1 MEAYICFFNVK
12 GFNMSKVVYV
22 DESGAH
28 GFNSS
33 DSRGNFYVISL
44 VIIDEVKRSDFESK
58 YLSVIRNHHQS
69 EFLKYS
75 TLKKKRNCNEIIDEI
90 MKLEF
95 SFFSLV
101 VDKSKIHKDSGLKF
115 KTVFYKFLHRIVY
128 ERLFKSFQKINI
140 ISDDYCDDDFHDS
153 FKKYIKSITQGMS
166 LFKDVEIT
174 FVNRDPIVQLS
185 DIISGVF
192 RDKQI
197 NEQIDIYNKL
207 KTKSL
212 FCYNFP
218 QSFYINQDNVND
230 SLLEQNGVLNSDIIQ
245 EMSIKVTIEAIHKLK
260 DENSKFLLHLLLL
273 NSFSLHD
280 DYIHSHK
287 IVNHFK
293 EFFDID
299 IEENQVKRSMIP
311 KLRDKGVLISSS
323 PKGYKLPTKYSDILD
338 YIAITDRNVNNQI
351 NRLENFLKDFAIK
364 LDKPIHDLVD
374 ESKYFKLNQILAR

>member
-1 MEAYICFFNVK
+1 
-12 GFNMSKVVYV
+12 MSKVVYV